1 LIALPESQTMNLRNM
16 MAFLLTLIGYGVV
29 LCGCAANADELIRTT
44 VGEQQIVFPAGY
56 HGLKAFPDEPIAILN
71 TKPFRYLMVAAEGTY
86 LMEGESLGTAV
97 PVSKVFAPGPKNS
110 FDSAYAGITSVY
122 RDPRSQQ
129 LLGLYHAED
138 HEGMPQ
144 TAHNPEIHGAYWS
157 IGLAVSKDQGRSFQR
172 IGQVLASSTPKQQ
185 ATWDVQGVGDVCMVT
200 EPTGTY
206 LFAYFTDL
214 TRRKEDPSAH
224 IGLARC
230 RIADGGSPGT
240 WWKYHQGKF
249 GEKGIGGDSTA
260 IVPSPGFPGD
270 IINPHVTYLPGW
282 KQYLMVCNVVAY
294 GDNGK
299 EKVDRSGT
307 YFCYSED
314 GITWSVPQSLVLS
327 QPIPYSNIEYASHP
341 SLYLERFSPHE
352 VQGWLLY
359 CYSPRWG
366 FQAPCESHHLARRR
380 ITFTLPR
387 AEDAGSSIRKGDAFQ
402 FARNY
407 IETPVARFA
416 PVTLEAWI
424 IPSVLPPSGC
434 FIIGSD
440 IRGSHGIGL
449 ALNGPNLA
457 FEYLV
462 GFEVSNAP
470 VPIRQ
475 PTHVAAVFGAE
486 NTRLY
491 RSGKLVHTGAPTKAY
506 GDTPFVIG
514 QIGATNPDLHFV
526 GQMRCVRISK
536 GERYTKDFTPAESFT
551 ADDDSLVIYD
561 GKSVDADRVID
572 LSGKGNHGKWR

>member
-1 LIALPESQTMNLRNM
+1 MARRNLL
-16 MAFLLTLIGYGVV
+16 AIKCLV
-29 LCGCAANADELIRTT
+29 LCFRLFPGVSPAFAEELIRTN
-44 VGEQQIVFPAGY
+44 VGAQQIVFPAGY

-86 LMEGESLGTAV
+86 LMEGKSIGTAV

-110 FDSAYAGITSVY
+110 FDSSYAGITSVY
-122 RDPRSQQ
+122 HDARGQQ

-157 IGLAVSKDQGRSFQR
+157 IGLVVSKDHGRSFQR
-172 IGQVLASSTPKQQ
+172 RGQVLASSTPKQQ
-185 ATWDVQGVGDVCMVT
+185 ATWDVQGVGDVCMIAD
-200 EPTGTY
+200 PTHTY
-206 LFAYFTDL
+206 LLAYFTDL

-230 RIADGGSPGT
+230 RIEDGGHPGK
-240 WWKYHQGKF
+240 WWKYHRGEF

-270 IINPHVTYLPGW
+270 IINPHVTYVPVW
-282 KQYLMVCNVVAY
+282 KKYLMVCNVVAY

-307 YFCYSED
+307 YFCHSED
-314 GITWSVPQSLVLS
+314 GIKWSVPQSLVIA

-341 SLYLERFSPHE
+341 SLYLEGFTPHE
-352 VQGWLLY
+352 IQGWLLY

-366 FQAPCESHHLARRR
+366 FQSPCESHHLARRP
-380 ITFTLPR
+380 ITLALTR
-387 AEDAGSSIRKGDAFQ
+387 GEKTDSAINQGEAFQ
-402 FARNY
+402 FAGKY
-407 IETPVARFA
+407 IETPVARCA

-424 IPSVLPPSGC
+424 TPSELPPSGC

-462 GFEVSNAP
+462 GFEVSDAP
-470 VPIRQ
+470 VPLRQ
-475 PTHVAAVFGAE
+475 PTHVAAVFGPE

-491 RSGKLVHTGAPTKAY
+491 RSGKLVHTGAPTKVY
-506 GDTPFVIG
+506 GNTPFVIG
-514 QIGATNPDLHFV
+514 QIGSTNPDLRFI

-536 GERYTKDFTPAESFT
+536 GERYRDDFNPVESFN
-551 ADDDSLVIYD
+551 ADDTSLVIYD
-561 GKSVDADRVID
+561 AKSVEGNRVID
-572 LSGKGNHGKWR
+572 LSGKGNHGFWR